1 MKGLLLKDLYMSAKY
16 CKSYAVIA
24 VVFIA
29 SSLFSNNNLFFIY
42 FPCLIAG
49 MLPVTLLGYDEQ
61 SKWDK
66 YCEAMPYTKAQIV
79 SSKYII
85 GLIAQGFVFFL
96 TCIAQAVKG
105 IMSDNFNIFDYLG
118 ILTIILI
125 MSFLAPS
132 FCMPFVFK
140 YGISKG
146 RLAYYIV
153 MGVACAL
160 GYIFLSYAEL
170 LLSKA
175 SPILINTAMCIFSV
189 LVYVLSWFTSIAV
202 YKKREI
208 C

>member
-1 MKGLLLKDLYMSAKY
+1 MKGLLLKDYYMAVKY

-24 VVFIA
+24 VVFITV
-29 SSLFSNNNLFFIY
+29 SLFSNNNLFFIY

-85 GLIAQGFVFFL
+85 GLIAQGLVFVL
-96 TCIAQAVKG
+96 TCIAQALKG
-105 IMSDNFNIFDYLG
+105 IVNNNFNISDYLG
-118 ILTIILI
+118 ILAIIFLL
-125 MSFLAPS
+125 SFLAPS

-146 RLAYYIV
+146 RIAYYVV

-170 LLSKA
+170 LLSKV
-175 SPILINTAMCIFSV
+175 SPLLINTAICIFSV
-189 LVYVLSWFTSIAV
+189 LIYTLSWFISIAV